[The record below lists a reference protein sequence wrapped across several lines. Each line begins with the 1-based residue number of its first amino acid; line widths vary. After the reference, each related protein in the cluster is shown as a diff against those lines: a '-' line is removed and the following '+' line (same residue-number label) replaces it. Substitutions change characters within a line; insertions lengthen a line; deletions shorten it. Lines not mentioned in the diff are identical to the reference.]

1 MYDSWNNLEIKPE
14 LQLSSI
20 ISELQNLEEK
30 LNDIKATSKL
40 NTPTRPVEFDYF
52 QAQKLR
58 KKKKKERGENPSP
71 NCSQKNLYIILLKMA
86 REI

>member
-1 MYDSWNNLEIKPE
+1 MYDSWNYLEIKPE

-58 KKKKKERGENPSP
+58 KKKKK
-71 NCSQKNLYIILLKMA
+71 
-86 REI
+86 REEKTPLPIVAKKIYT